1 MKLPEELQFI
11 ENARLPQK
19 TTTARMD
26 GKVCVITGA
35 TSGVGYQ
42 AAKRLAQG
50 GADIVM
56 VCRNAQKAAAVR
68 EELTHQYSVKID
80 IIQADFSRL
89 ADVHAAAEAI
99 SNQYPKIDVL
109 INNAGVH
116 YTHRTLNED
125 GIEMVFAVNHLAS
138 FLFTRLLLEKMI
150 NNAPA
155 RIIQVSSQ
163 GHRFGGLDIDD
174 LNWERRRYKGLKSY
188 GASKTAQLL
197 TVWEFADRLQ
207 GSGVTINAVHPG
219 EVKTNIGMNNELAY
233 RLYKRVFIS
242 WMLKDS
248 AISGEALYYHAAAP
262 EMAEVSG
269 RFFNLTID
277 EKPAAHALDRELGKK
292 VWAMSETLSGLTK
305 QKVSDHSIDDSENQT
320 QPLRK
325 QLVSILDD
333 GETL

>member
-19 TTTARMD
+19 TTPARMD

-50 GADIVM
+50 GAEIVL
-56 VCRNAQKAAAVR
+56 VCRNTQKAAAVR
-68 EELTHQYSVKID
+68 EELARQYPVNID

-89 ADVHAAAEAI
+89 SEVREAAATICERF
-99 SNQYPKIDVL
+99 PKLDVL

-116 YTHRTLNED
+116 YTHRKLTEE

-150 NNAPA
+150 ENAPS

-163 GHRFGGLDIDD
+163 GHRFGGLEIND
-174 LNWERRRYKGLKSY
+174 LNWEHRRYKGLKSY
-188 GASKTAQLL
+188 GASKTAQML
-197 TVWEFADRLQ
+197 TVWEFADRLK
-207 GSGVTINAVHPG
+207 GCGVTINAVHPG

-233 RLYKRVFIS
+233 RLYKRVFIW
-242 WMLKDS
+242 WMLKDA
-248 AISGEALYYHAAAP
+248 AISGEAIYYHAAAS

-277 EKPAAHALDRELGKK
+277 EKPATHALDRELGKK
-292 VWAMSETLSGLTK
+292 VWQISEALTGLTEK
-305 QKVSDHSIDDSENQT
+305 KDSSTFSLQRTIEHTN
-320 QPLRK
+320 
-325 QLVSILDD
+325 
-333 GETL
+333 TLNPQMSFHNHEESL